1 MRIDIWSDL
10 VCPWCY
16 VGKRR
21 FEKALVE
28 FDDTDAVEIV
38 HHSFQLNPSAPRD
51 STSSRREMLMRKYGL
66 SAPQVVAMDARMT
79 QTAAAEALDFQLEDT
94 LTGNTLDAHRLVH
107 LARAHGL
114 QEAMVERFYR
124 AYFTEQRSLFD
135 AAPLLDLAVDAGLDR
150 ADIETVLQ
158 TDRYADAVASDIE
171 TARRL
176 GVNGVP
182 FFVVDGR
189 YGISGAQ
196 APEMFLD
203 VLRRAAAD
211 HQSVGR

>member
-1 MRIDIWSDL
+1 M
-10 VCPWCY
+10 
-16 VGKRR
+16 
-21 FEKALVE
+21 
-28 FDDTDAVEIV
+28 
-38 HHSFQLNPSAPRD
+38 Q
-51 STSSRREMLMRKYGL
+51 KYGL
-66 SAPQVVAMDARMT
+66 SAPQVVAMDARMR
-79 QTAAAEALDFQLEDT
+79 QTAAAEDLDFQLEDT
-94 LTGNTLDAHRLVH
+94 LTGNTFDAHRLVH
-107 LARAHGL
+107 LARAHEL
-114 QEAMVERFYR
+114 QDAVVERFYR

-135 AAPLLDLAVDAGLDR
+135 AASLADLAGDAGLDR
-150 ADIETVLQ
+150 VDTETVLN

-182 FFVVDGR
+182 FFVIDGR

-196 APEMFLD
+196 PAEMFLD

>member
-21 FEKALVE
+21 FEKALVQ

-38 HHSFQLNPSAPRD
+38 HHSFQLNPAAPRD
-51 STSSRREMLMRKYGL
+51 RTSSRREMLMQKYGL
-66 SAPQVVAMDARMT
+66 SPPQVLAMDARMT
-79 QTAAAEALDFQLEDT
+79 QTAAAEDLDFQLEDT
-94 LTGNTLDAHRLVH
+94 LTGNTFDAHRLVH
-107 LARAHGL
+107 LARAHEL
-114 QEAMVERFYR
+114 QDAVVERFYR

-135 AAPLLDLAVDAGLDR
+135 AASLADLAGDAGLDR
-150 ADIETVLQ
+150 VDTETVLN

-182 FFVVDGR
+182 FFVIDGR

-196 APEMFLD
+196 PAEMFLD

>member
-1 MRIDIWSDL
+1 
-10 VCPWCY
+10 
-16 VGKRR
+16 
-21 FEKALVE
+21 
-28 FDDTDAVEIV
+28 
-38 HHSFQLNPSAPRD
+38 
-51 STSSRREMLMRKYGL
+51 
-66 SAPQVVAMDARMT
+66 MT
-79 QTAAAEALDFQLEDT
+79 ETAAAEDLDFHLEDT
-94 LTGNTLDAHRLVH
+94 VTGNTLDAHRLVH
-107 LARAHGL
+107 LAREHGL
-114 QEAMVERFYR
+114 QDAMVERFYR

-135 AAPLLDLAVDAGLDR
+135 TVSLLDLAVDAGLDR
-150 ADIETVLQ
+150 AEAEVVLQ

-182 FFVVDGR
+182 FFVIDGR

-196 APEMFLD
+196 PSEMFVD